1 MEERRNIMKTILA
14 LILSLTLV
22 AFTADSIAGEWGY
35 YAKDNEELYGTWINM
50 DYKGMPAQKIVTK
63 PDGTEDIFMSANLK
77 KPSYKSRYLITGKW
91 TDSESN
97 IWYKIHWV
105 GDWHKEGYSLIRISN
120 SGKTSESVSDTKYPS
135 EIDPKNNLYRKY
147 TRE

>member
-1 MEERRNIMKTILA
+1 MKLILA
-14 LILSLTLV
+14 LILSVTLV
-22 AFTADSIAGEWGY
+22 AFTSDSIAGERGY

-50 DYKGMPAQKIVTK
+50 EYKGMPAQKIVRK
-63 PDGTEDIFMSANLK
+63 PDGTSEIFMSANLK
-77 KPSYKSRYLITGKW
+77 KPSYMARYLITGKW
-91 TDSESN
+91 TDPEGN

-105 GDWHKEGYSLIRISN
+105 GEWREEGYTLFKISN
-120 SGKTSESVSDTKYPS
+120 SGKSLESVTDTKYPT